1 MMETSTEE
9 TLDDHCLLCFVCAQV
24 SCYKL
29 YYLKT
34 RQFTDILWQKLLLSL
49 MIFADNL

>member
-1 MMETSTEE
+1 METSTEE

-29 YYLKT
+29 YYLKKKGNL
-34 RQFTDILWQKLLLSL
+34 Q
-49 MIFADNL
+49 IFYGRNFYCP